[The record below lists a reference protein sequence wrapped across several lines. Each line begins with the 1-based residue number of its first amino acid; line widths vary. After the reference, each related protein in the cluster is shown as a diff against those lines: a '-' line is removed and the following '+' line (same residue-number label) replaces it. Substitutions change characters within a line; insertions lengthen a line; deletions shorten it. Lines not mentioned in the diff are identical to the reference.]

1 MQGSVGLG
9 EVRQGKARQGLTMM
23 YDLVSRMQANE
34 TRFRK
39 GIIYKYKMSEIYED
53 KLEEEEGSNSTDS
66 EYHMSPEYIFHMK
79 TEGRKPGDETEK

>member
-1 MQGSVGLG
+1 MI
-9 EVRQGKARQGLTMM
+9 

-39 GIIYKYKMSEIYED
+39 GIIYKYKMSEIYDDE
-53 KLEEEEGSNSTDS
+53 LEEKGSNLTDS

-79 TEGRKPGDETEK
+79 TEGRKPDDETEK